1 MTMESSYQTAELDAV
16 IFDYNGV
23 IGLQPTP
30 AMWAELAD
38 LADWP
43 ADRLGSFQ
51 TTFWS
56 AREPYDS
63 GTSDDADFWTAVL
76 GHRPAPALLARLR
89 AVDTAMWTHTDDAV
103 VELLHHIQRADL
115 PIVLLSNAPHPVSE
129 ALDAAPWRTLMVDA
143 LYSCRLGMNKP
154 HPDTYRKAL
163 AATGAADP
171 ARVLFIDDR
180 ADNCEA
186 AAGVGLRTLH
196 YTGTPAQIE
205 DRVRAVIAKRW

>member
-1 MTMESSYQTAELDAV
+1 MTMETSYQTAELDAV

-23 IGLQPTP
+23 IGLQPTV

-38 LADWP
+38 LAGWP
-43 ADRLGSFQ
+43 ADHLEDFQ

-63 GTSDDADFWTAVL
+63 GALDDAGFWTAVL
-76 GHRPAPALLARLR
+76 GDRPDPDRLTRLR
-89 AVDTAMWTHTDDAV
+89 TVDAAMWTHADDRV
-103 VELLHHIQRADL
+103 VELLHRIQRAGL

-129 ALDAAPWRTLMVDA
+129 ALDAAAWRALMDDA

-171 ARVLFIDDR
+171 GRVLFIDDR
-180 ADNCEA
+180 ADNCA
-186 AAGVGLRTLH
+186 AAAEVGLRTLH
-196 YTGTPAQIE
+196 YTGSPTAIE
-205 DRVRAVIAKRW
+205 DRIRPELAAV